1 MYGAMVCHGKEVR
14 LIKRKEIGRKGEQV
28 AADFLERRGFTIRD
42 RNFYTRWGEL
52 DIVAVEK
59 TEIIHFVEVKTRTG
73 LAYGTPGTAVTYV
86 KQQRIR
92 TAALHWLQQENTYF
106 PQISFDVVEIWV
118 LGENGE
124 NSLSAK
130 LFLIKEECYVCKSFG

>member
-1 MYGAMVCHGKEVR
+1 MR

-118 LGENGE
+118 LGKT
-124 NSLSAK
+124 AK
-130 LFLIKEECYVCKSFG
+130 IRYLPNCF

>member
-52 DIVAVEK
+52 DIVAVK
-59 TEIIHFVEVKTRTG
+59 
-73 LAYGTPGTAVTYV
+73 
-86 KQQRIR
+86 KQKSSI
-92 TAALHWLQQENTYF
+92 
-106 PQISFDVVEIWV
+106 
-118 LGENGE
+118 
-124 NSLSAK
+124 LSK
-130 LFLIKEECYVCKSFG
+130 

>member
-1 MYGAMVCHGKEVR
+1 M
-14 LIKRKEIGRKGEQV
+14 

-118 LGENGE
+118 LGKT
-124 NSLSAK
+124 AK
-130 LFLIKEECYVCKSFG
+130 IRYLPNCF

>member
-1 MYGAMVCHGKEVR
+1 MNNVVYAWSDGYHGKEVR

-73 LAYGTPGTAVTYV
+73 LVYGTPGTAVTYV

-118 LGENGE
+118 LGKT
-124 NSLSAK
+124 AK
-130 LFLIKEECYVCKSFG
+130 IRYLPNCF

>member
-1 MYGAMVCHGKEVR
+1 MSNVVYVWSDGYHGKEVR

-59 TEIIHFVEVKTRTG
+59 TEIIHFVDVKTRTG
-73 LAYGTPGTAVTYV
+73 LAYGTPGTAGTSV

-118 LGENGE
+118 LGKT
-124 NSLSAK
+124 AK
-130 LFLIKEECYVCKSFG
+130 IRYLPNCF

>member
-1 MYGAMVCHGKEVR
+1 MEQLCGSILFNRKFESVSNVVYAWSDGYHGKEVR

-59 TEIIHFVEVKTRTG
+59 TEIVHFVEVKTRTG

-106 PQISFDVVEIWV
+106 PYRSEQEP
-118 LGENGE
+118 
-124 NSLSAK
+124 A
-130 LFLIKEECYVCKSFG
+130 

>member
-1 MYGAMVCHGKEVR
+1 MSNVVYVWSDGYHGKEVR

-59 TEIIHFVEVKTRTG
+59 TEIIHFVEVKT
-73 LAYGTPGTAVTYV
+73 L
-86 KQQRIR
+86 
-92 TAALHWLQQENTYF
+92 
-106 PQISFDVVEIWV
+106 
-118 LGENGE
+118 
-124 NSLSAK
+124 SL
-130 LFLIKEECYVCKSFG
+130 IHI